1 MRVAKRG
8 RKELYDFNLVQEWMV
23 ASGVL
28 KRFVMMEGSLSPVER
43 EK

>member
-8 RKELYDFNLVQEWMV
+8 RNELYDFNLVQEWTV

-28 KRFVMMEGSLSPVER
+28 KRFVMMEGSLSQDER